1 MQAGTGGIVMGE
13 KVSKKQQACVSR
25 YVAAHYDRLA
35 ITVPQGMKEVIAE
48 AAKQLPS
55 GTGSVNGFVNEAI
68 REKLERMG
76 IEYQK

>member
-1 MQAGTGGIVMGE
+1 MPAGTGGIVMGE

-48 AAKQLPS
+48 AA
-55 GTGSVNGFVNEAI
+55 
-68 REKLERMG
+68 
-76 IEYQK
+76 